1 MKTQIIQENKKSFFI
16 KLILKLINQLMHN
29 VGDFS
34 KVVLKGLASRTHLK
48 NCLEINWY
56 YSSSII
62 LLAYRSRLELD

>member
-48 NCLEINWY
+48 NCLEIN
-56 YSSSII
+56 
-62 LLAYRSRLELD
+62 